1 MHLKYRLLLNPLFIL
16 LLVGSQLCVAVEPW
30 PTTRFEVFVGTP
42 FVDTTVGGGI
52 AGNLLGPETLDD
64 ADEVDLPH
72 PSAVMEMEKA
82 LHEAALWFKKK
93 GFPPPLIDTIVD
105 TDAGPA
111 YRVYLCKYHG
121 EGFLCGF
128 NPTDNST
135 SSGMYSPQCAGDPTR
150 SRFLYLN
157 RDKTIIGMGPTEVGY
172 QTIAHELTH
181 AITANTAFGRQ
192 ESNHCGSINRWITE
206 GIADAIGYDMLEEL
220 WQGRYQELN
229 DGTSVA
235 KRHGYRPYL
244 ERLPQDRDLQIPGY
258 QPGALAQG
266 HYGASSFWRFLADS
280 HPTGWANLLNKSSG
294 KKLGLLDKPLTS
306 TSKDWRNEV
315 NWLNEGLRR
324 KFSHNLREMY
334 GLFVNNFAFRLAPF
348 DRYQGS
354 PAEDNLD
361 HWAGVLF
368 GPCASIDFPASGK
381 QDFNLKI
388 KGLATACVWVEPVG
402 IEGPVQISFIAR
414 NDDPDLLQDISVGLA
429 GTTLLT
435 RPDPVSHTPDA
446 ATQYVASWPDISQN
460 GATRNLYLFTNLAT
474 DPSRSTEREL
484 TVTAVLPGNDNSARS
499 SLPLPPQAA
508 PRPQEPTYKRH
519 ARTLSQQKKATT
531 QMVHRQMQL
540 DKKSL
545 NPNVSRSTQVRRYPR
560 NPPCPEPFKYHVC
573 GEHMLIS
580 LTTMPGTYIGP
591 AQTNTTGGGAGQVF
605 SGMQA
610 MAQTSLFDSQER
622 MTELVA
628 VLDTVDGSE
637 VSIQFPMVDYG
648 YTGTQGPAAITVTM
662 AGGKKLNAIGPPDE
676 TDQSPLT
683 GSVTIEEYSPAVMIG
698 SFVAPLGEFVE
709 GPGGAGIYQSR
720 GTVTGRFTSARP
732 FLADERAQPI
742 MDSIEQMTDDM
753 ATAMGID
760 AEYAQSIMKF
770 QTPNGPP
777 TSSQGGSGSSSG
789 GGMLEGDCSCE
800 CEMKPLA
807 DELCAFYC
815 EEEFAA
821 CDAP

>member
-1 MHLKYRLLLNPLFIL
+1 MRLNYWLLLNPIHVL
-16 LLVGSQLCVAVEPW
+16 LLLGTTVCLAVEPW
-30 PTTRFEVFVGTP
+30 PTTRFQVFVGTP
-42 FVDTTVGGGI
+42 FIDNTVGGGI
-52 AGNLLGPETLDD
+52 AGDLLGPETLDD
-64 ADEVDLPH
+64 ADEEDLPH
-72 PSAVMEMEKA
+72 PSAVMETEKA

-121 EGFLCGF
+121 EGFLCGYDPAT
-128 NPTDNST
+128 NTT
-135 SSGMYSPQCAGDPTR
+135 SAGTYLPQCAGDPTR
-150 SRFLYLN
+150 SRVLFLN
-157 RDKTIIGMGPTEVGY
+157 REKAIIGMGLTESGY
-172 QTIAHELTH
+172 QTIAHEMMH
-181 AITANTAFGRQ
+181 AIMANTAFGRQ
-192 ESNHCGSINRWITE
+192 ESNHCSSVNRWITE
-206 GIADAIGYDMLEEL
+206 GIPDAIGYDIVEEL
-220 WQGRYQELN
+220 WKGRYQELS

-258 QPGALAQG
+258 PSGNVAQG

-280 HPTGWANLLNKSSG
+280 HTTGWVNLLNKSSG
-294 KKLGLLDKPLTS
+294 TKAGLLDKPLTS
-306 TSKDWRNEV
+306 TSKNWRDEV
-315 NWLNEGLRR
+315 TWLNQGLRS

-348 DRYQGS
+348 NRYQGS
-354 PAEDNLD
+354 PAKDNLD

-368 GPCASIDFPASGK
+368 GPCESIDLSGGGK
-381 QDFNLKI
+381 KDFNLKI

-414 NDDPDLLQDISVGLA
+414 NDDPELLQDISVGLA

-435 RPDPVSHTPDA
+435 RPNPISHTPYA
-446 ATQYVASWPDISQN
+446 ATQYVASWPDLAQN

-474 DPSRSTEREL
+474 DPSRSTEHEL
-484 TVTAVLPGNDNSARS
+484 TVTAVLPGNDNSARG
-499 SLPLPPQAA
+499 SLPLPPQSA

-519 ARTLSQQKKATT
+519 AKKLSQQKKATT

-545 NPNVSRSTQVRRYPR
+545 NPHVSSSTQVRRYPNNR
-560 NPPCPEPFKYHVC
+560 PCSEPFKYQAC
-573 GEHMLIS
+573 GAHMSIS
-580 LTTMPGTYIGP
+580 LAAMPGTYIVP
-591 AQTNTTGGGAGQVF
+591 AQTNTTGGAAGQVF

-610 MAQTSLFDSQER
+610 MSQTSLFDTQER
-622 MTELVA
+622 ITDLVA

-648 YTGTQGPAAITVTM
+648 YAGTQEPAAITVTM
-662 AGGKKLNAIGPPDE
+662 AGGKKLSAIGPPDN
-676 TDQSPLT
+676 TQQSPLT
-683 GSVTIEEYSPAVMIG
+683 GKVTIEEYSPAVMIG

-709 GPGGAGIYQSR
+709 GTGGEGVYQSR
-720 GTVTGRFTSARP
+720 GTVTGRFTSAKP
-732 FLADERAQPI
+732 FLADERARPI
-742 MDSIEQMTDDM
+742 MDSIEQMTDDI
-753 ATAMGID
+753 ANAMGID
-760 AEYAQSIMKF
+760 AEYARSIMNSE
-770 QTPNGPP
+770 TPNGPP
-777 TSSQGGSGSSSG
+777 TSSQGASGSSSG
-789 GGMLEGDCSCE
+789 GGMVGGDCTCE
-800 CEMKPLA
+800 CETKPLA
-807 DELCAFYC
+807 DELCAFFC